1 MSGPLEGVRVL
12 EFASIGP
19 GPFVGMMLSDIG
31 ADVVRVEGRKSPVG
45 IPLDRRFDTMLRG
58 RTTVELDLKT
68 PSGVA
73 GALALAT
80 RADIVIEGW
89 RPGVAERLGVGPSPC
104 IEANPQ
110 LIYGR
115 MTGWGQ
121 DGPLKT
127 VAGHDINYIAL
138 SGVLG
143 MVGRAGEPP
152 TPPLNLV
159 GDFGGGG
166 MLLAFGILAALWERS
181 VSGKGQV
188 VDAAM
193 VDGSALLAVTFAGL
207 FAANLW
213 TEDRG
218 TNLVDSG
225 APFYDAYETS
235 DGKYIAVGA
244 IEDKFQQ
251 ELFTVL
257 GLEDLAG
264 TSIDPKSW
272 PVAKERVAE
281 VFRTRTRD
289 AWCEMFEGSDAC
301 VSPVLSPTEAPQHP
315 HNVHRGTFVTLGG
328 ITQPA
333 PAPRFSRTPADVP
346 APPRETINIETV
358 LQHWDTAPR
367 NSSSFSSSIAGI

>member
-1 MSGPLEGVRVL
+1 
-12 EFASIGP
+12 
-19 GPFVGMMLSDIG
+19 
-31 ADVVRVEGRKSPVG
+31 
-45 IPLDRRFDTMLRG
+45 
-58 RTTVELDLKT
+58 
-68 PSGVA
+68 
-73 GALALAT
+73 
-80 RADIVIEGW
+80 
-89 RPGVAERLGVGPSPC
+89 VAERLGVGPSPC